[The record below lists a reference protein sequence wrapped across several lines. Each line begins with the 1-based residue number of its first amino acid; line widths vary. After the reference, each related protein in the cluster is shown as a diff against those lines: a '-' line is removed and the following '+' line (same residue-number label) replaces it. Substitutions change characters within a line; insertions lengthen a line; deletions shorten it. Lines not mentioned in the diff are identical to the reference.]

1 MKTENVTMTK
11 EHSKTGDPA
20 VGSTRLLACPWCG
33 ETPEAVRPYTAGI
46 IVKIMCRSG
55 NCTVN
60 PSVSG
65 YTYER
70 ALTWWNTRKANDQ
83 AHT

>member
-1 MKTENVTMTK
+1 MGDEYSNA
-11 EHSKTGDPA
+11 GDPA

-33 ETPEAVRPYTAGI
+33 ETPEAVRPYAAPS
-46 IVKIMCRSG
+46 IVRILCRSG
-55 NCTVN
+55 DCTVN

-70 ALTWWNTRKANDQ
+70 AAAKWNKRKANDQ